1 MKRSQFRERENPRF
15 DQIPRGD
22 TSSNNDQ
29 ISDLL
34 KNLNQFQDQQLHK
47 EMRQIIQLH
56 IHEALEQVRIAQDAK
71 NRGDSHLRDYIN
83 QHENFVFR
91 GVTLHQ

>member
-47 EMRQIIQLH
+47 EMRQIIH
-56 IHEALEQVRIAQDAK
+56 IQIQD
-71 NRGDSHLRDYIN
+71 GML
-83 QHENFVFR
+83 V
-91 GVTLHQ
+91 VLL